1 MTTPSSSYR
10 SRGSLFRPAGPGPDM
25 RVSDA
30 ERTEVAD
37 RLSKHYGDGR
47 LDETEF
53 NERLDQ
59 AMSAKTQSDLRGLFA
74 DLPGEPPQKRP
85 PRPPRP
91 ERQRGG
97 LGRILLLAVLVVIAV
112 AVGQALLH
120 MYLLWILVAL
130 ALFVWLRYNNRH
142 QR

>member
-25 RVSDA
+25 RVSDS

-37 RLSKHYGDGR
+37 RLSKHYSDGR

-59 AMSAKTQSDLRGLFA
+59 AMSAKTQSDLRGLLA
-74 DLPGEPPQKRP
+74 DLPGSGPPPRRP
-85 PRPPRP
+85 PRPG
-91 ERQRGG
+91 RQRGS
-97 LGRILLLAVLVVIAV
+97 LGRILLLALLVVVAV
-112 AVGQALLH
+112 GVGQALLH

-130 ALFVWLRYNNRH
+130 GAFVWLRYNNRH
-142 QR
+142 HR

>member
-10 SRGSLFRPAGPGPDM
+10 PRGSLFRPAGPGPDM
-25 RVSDA
+25 RVSDS

-53 NERLDQ
+53 HERLDR
-59 AMSAKTQSDLRGLFA
+59 AMSAKTQSDLRGLLD
-74 DLPGEPPQKRP
+74 DLPGSEPPRRAAKP
-85 PRPPRP
+85 P
-91 ERQRGG
+91 RQRGS
-97 LGRILLLAVLVVIAV
+97 LGRLLLLALLLVIAV
-112 AVGQALLH
+112 AVGQSLLH

-130 ALFVWLRYNNRH
+130 GVFIWFRYNNRRH
-142 QR
+142 R

>member
-30 ERTEVAD
+30 ERTEIAD
-37 RLSKHYGDGR
+37 RLSKHFGDGR

-53 NERLDQ
+53 HERLDR
-59 AMSAKTQSDLRGLFA
+59 AMSAKTQSDLRGLLD
-74 DLPGEPPQKRP
+74 DLPGAEPPRG
-85 PRPPRP
+85 RARP
-91 ERQRGG
+91 ERQRAG
-97 LGRILLLAVLVVIAV
+97 LGRVLLLALLVIVAV
-112 AVGQALLH
+112 GVGQALLH

-130 ALFVWLRYNNRH
+130 GLFIWLRYNNRH
-142 QR
+142 HR